1 MGPGT
6 LEKLLQTM
14 PITRQDDILVGIETR
29 DDAAVYRLDENLALV
44 QTVDFFTPMVD
55 NPYLFGQIAA
65 TNALND
71 IYAMGAKPLL
81 ALNIVCY
88 PACEDLEVLGQ
99 ILQGGLDKVNEA
111 GAYLLGGHSVDDNE
125 PKYGL
130 AVTGMVDPRRIL
142 TNAGARPGDRIYIT
156 KPIGNGVIATAIK
169 AEMVSQ
175 AAYEEAVHWMAMLN
189 KESSEIAVEA
199 GVNAATDV
207 TGFGLLGH
215 LTEMAQASQVTMQ
228 LYAESVP
235 LLNGAWD
242 GATIGLLPGGMYNNR
257 TYLEGK
263 IRVAPGVNPTWVDL
277 LYTPETAGGMLLAV
291 SPEQAP
297 VLEKAMQ
304 ERRQSCVL
312 IGEAVEARDYCIEVM
327 A

>member
-88 PACEDLEVLGQ
+88 PACEDLQVLGQ

-111 GAYLLGGHSVDDNE
+111 GAYLLGGH
-125 PKYGL
+125 
-130 AVTGMVDPRRIL
+130 
-142 TNAGARPGDRIYIT
+142 
-156 KPIGNGVIATAIK
+156 
-169 AEMVSQ
+169 
-175 AAYEEAVHWMAMLN
+175 
-189 KESSEIAVEA
+189 
-199 GVNAATDV
+199 
-207 TGFGLLGH
+207 
-215 LTEMAQASQVTMQ
+215 
-228 LYAESVP
+228 
-235 LLNGAWD
+235 
-242 GATIGLLPGGMYNNR
+242 GG
-257 TYLEGK
+257 
-263 IRVAPGVNPTWVDL
+263 
-277 LYTPETAGGMLLAV
+277 
-291 SPEQAP
+291 
-297 VLEKAMQ
+297 
-304 ERRQSCVL
+304 
-312 IGEAVEARDYCIEVM
+312 
-327 A
+327 